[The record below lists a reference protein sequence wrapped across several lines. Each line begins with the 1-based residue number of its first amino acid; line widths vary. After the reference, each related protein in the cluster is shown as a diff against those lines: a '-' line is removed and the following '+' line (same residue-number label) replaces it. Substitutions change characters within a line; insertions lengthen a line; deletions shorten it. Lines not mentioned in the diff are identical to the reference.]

1 MEEND
6 NISCISFDTT
16 YFGNST
22 TYCPTLVDSPQGAL
36 LFDVGGPGDTDALE
50 AAINSAGYDFSD
62 ICKVMITHHDLD
74 HGGCLADVV
83 SETGAEVVA
92 HHKAVPYLNGDRVS
106 IKRRDTP
113 ITGTNVDIELTGG
126 ERFLTSA
133 GPLEAIFTPGHNP
146 DHLVFYLPDVG
157 VLIAGD
163 LFAITDEPSLATG
176 AVGNFTGPKKEPTVD
191 MFEAF
196 ESMEKMLDLN
206 IETTICFHG
215 GIADAGTPEIRKI
228 HAQGPTQNTTR

>member
-1 MEEND
+1 VLETD
-6 NISCISFDTT
+6 NVTSLSFDTT
-16 YFGNST
+16 YFGDSV

-36 LFDVGGPGDTDALE
+36 LFDVGGPGDTDVLE
-50 AAINSAGYDFSD
+50 AAINAAGYDFAD
-62 ICKVMITHHDLD
+62 ICKIVVTHHDLD

-83 SETGAEVVA
+83 SETGAEVIA

-106 IKRRDTP
+106 IKRRDAP
-113 ITGTNVDIELTGG
+113 IAGTDVDVELTGG
-126 ERFLTSA
+126 ERFLTDA

-146 DHLVFYLPDVG
+146 DHLAFYLPEVG

-163 LFAITDEPSLATG
+163 LFAVTSDTDLAT
-176 AVGNFTGPKKEPTVD
+176 ASVGEFVGPKEEPTID

-196 ESMEKMLDLN
+196 RSIGKLLDLD
-206 IETTICFHG
+206 IETTVCFHG
-215 GIADAGTPEIRKI
+215 GVADAGTAEIREI